1 MAAPA
6 RGSDFLRALLENI
19 AFALRANHDQLLR
32 TKPCKPKRIY
42 LTGGLANSRLFC
54 QIVSDCL
61 GLPVFVGRIREA
73 SALGAAICAAA
84 GIRAFP
90 DMAGAQK
97 ALVRRDEQVEPEEE
111 NAAVYQ
117 TTYERW
123 RELYDKVGQL

>member
-1 MAAPA
+1 M
-6 RGSDFLRALLENI
+6 RALLENI
-19 AFALRANHDQLLR
+19 AFALRGNHEQLLR
-32 TKPCKPKRIY
+32 TKPCKPERIY

-61 GLPVFVGRIREA
+61 DLPVFVGRIREA

-90 DMAGAQK
+90 DMAAAQK
-97 ALVRRDEQVEPEEE
+97 ALVHEDKQYEPKQE
-111 NAAVYQ
+111 NTTIYQ

-123 RELYDKVGQL
+123 RGLYEKLGQL